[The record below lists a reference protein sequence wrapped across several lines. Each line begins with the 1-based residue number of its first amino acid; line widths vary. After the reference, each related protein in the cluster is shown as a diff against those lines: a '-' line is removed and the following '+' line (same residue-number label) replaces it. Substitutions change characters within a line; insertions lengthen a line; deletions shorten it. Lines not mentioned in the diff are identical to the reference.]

1 MRIEIHTILIR
12 FSNPV
17 FNAKLE
23 ISDVLIESTNS
34 SWVPDIL
41 SRCRYKNE
49 EEGSVI
55 IYKKATWSSI
65 KIEGQGIEDDS
76 NSPSPTP
83 SSPSVLSQLRL
94 VTSLTEIRVTLK
106 RQLSNC
112 KVLYTRVSVNLGD
125 LVWVVTQRQLK
136 ALSKLFQSLTDAA
149 VNFAQHE
156 REESA
161 RLHSSRESL
170 ESIESSV
177 SHGSLQEEG
186 KDDKKKIKRA
196 KSPRR
201 TEKDAQKERG
211 LINRLLEYQ
220 IGVKNLP
227 SYEVVQDSFHLKTGN
242 VDIQLCDEKASLLLQ
257 VKKLLVDVYMD
268 QLAKSGRKHWNKSNI
283 KLQDN
288 VDWSSALVQLASK
301 RQDVNI
307 PSVNI
312 YRLRERGVVIR
323 CSDFSIKSIADGS
336 SQELLPIISCD
347 KETFNLP
354 NDIENPAF
362 QCGVTLYY
370 YPVEEGNKFLGR
382 EGERERE
389 ERGRKGD
396 VCVSE

>member
-1 MRIEIHTILIR
+1 MRIEIHTILIQ

-23 ISDVLIESTNS
+23 ISDVLIESTTS

-65 KIEGQGIEDDS
+65 KIEGQGIEDGS

-83 SSPSVLSQLRL
+83 SSPSSVLSQLRL

-156 REESA
+156 REEAA

-170 ESIESSV
+170 ESIESFV
-177 SHGSLQEEG
+177 SHGSSQEEG
-186 KDDKKKIKRA
+186 KDDKKKIKRT

-268 QLAKSGRKHWNKSNI
+268 QLAGSGRKHWNKSNI

-288 VDWSSALVQLASK
+288 VDWSSGLVQLASK

-307 PSVNI
+307 PSVNS

-389 ERGRKGD
+389 RGKGD